1 MNFRLKISSIMTD
14 QDIQITNSYLI
25 FQLHNERFAVHVGKV
40 LNILE
45 LVPITKVPKSP
56 EYLKGVIN
64 LRGSVLGVMDI
75 KMKFDFPNTDYTKET
90 SILVLQVTIDK
101 DSADV
106 GAIVDSVHDVI
117 EVDEKQILPPLSVG
131 IKFKSDFVTGIIKHK
146 EQFIMVLDIDKLFNT
161 EIEAIVDNLS

>member
-1 MNFRLKISSIMTD
+1 MANEE
-14 QDIQITNSYLI
+14 IQITNSYLT
-25 FQLHNERFAVHVGKV
+25 FQLHNERFAVHVSKV

-75 KMKFDFPNTDYTKET
+75 KMKFDFPITDYTKET
-90 SILVLQVTIDK
+90 SILVLQVVID
-101 DSADV
+101 DDITDV

-131 IKFKSDFVTGIIKHK
+131 IKFKSDFVTGVIKHNEK
-146 EQFIMVLDIDKLFNT
+146 FIMVLDMDKLFNT
-161 EIEAIVDNLS
+161 EIKAAIDELS